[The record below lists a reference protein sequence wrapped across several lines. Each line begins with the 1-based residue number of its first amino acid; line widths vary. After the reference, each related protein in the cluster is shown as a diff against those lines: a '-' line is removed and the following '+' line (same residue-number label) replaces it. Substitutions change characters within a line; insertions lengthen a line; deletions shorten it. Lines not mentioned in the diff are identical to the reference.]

1 MTLPPHPL
9 TNFEIQEY
17 YQNEPRFNGVFS
29 SDNLPN
35 SIKKKKNGSSVIN
48 LDEYHNIGTHWE
60 ALYVQSTS
68 VYDTYVNNKIV
79 TYFDSFGV
87 EHIPK
92 EIMNFISRKKIII
105 NIYRI
110 QAYDS
115 IMCGYFC
122 IGFINFMFNGKSLT
136 DYTNLFSPNDFNKND
151 NIILKYFGLYDVK

>member
-1 MTLPPHPL
+1 MTLPAHPL

-29 SDNLPN
+29 RDNLPN
-35 SIKKKKNGSSVIN
+35 IIRPKRLGSAHKNRAYVIN
-48 LDEYHNIGTHWE
+48 LDEYHDIGTHWV
-60 ALYVQSTS
+60 AL
-68 VYDTYVNNKIV
+68 YVNNKIAI
-79 TYFDSFGV
+79 YFDSFGV
-87 EHIPK
+87 EHIPR
-92 EIMNFISRKKIII
+92 EIMKFIVSKKLIT

-151 NIILKYFGLYDVK
+151 DIILKYFGLYDVK

>member
-1 MTLPPHPL
+1 MTLPAHPL

-29 SDNLPN
+29 RDNLPN
-35 SIKKKKNGSSVIN
+35 NTKKNGAYVIN
-48 LDEYHNIGTHWE
+48 LDEYHDIGIHWV
-60 ALYVQSTS
+60 AL
-68 VYDTYVNNKIV
+68 YVNNKIV

-92 EIMNFISRKKIII
+92 EILKFIARTSFGLGSHRKKIIT

-151 NIILKYFGLYDVK
+151 DIILKYFGLYDVK